1 MNLKDECNLRFLK
14 NTLVQIISKLNKRS
28 FYDYF
33 LINYYTTKLQSK
45 FLFGSDTG
53 ALTAPKRVNKFY
65 AAKTKDLVSSYQ
77 TLLFCNQS
85 KAKLLLIKCTE
96 LTISAQN

>member
-1 MNLKDECNLRFLK
+1 MQLEVFEKQISANYFQI
-14 NTLVQIISKLNKRS
+14 VQKK

-53 ALTAPKRVNKFY
+53 ALTPPKRVNK
-65 AAKTKDLVSSYQ
+65 TKDLVASYR
-77 TLLFCNQS
+77 TLLFCKQS

>member
-1 MNLKDECNLRFLK
+1 MQFEVFEKHISANYF
-14 NTLVQIISKLNKRS
+14 QIEQKK

-33 LINYYTTKLQSK
+33 LINYDTTKLQSK

-53 ALTAPKRVNKFY
+53 PLTAPKRVNKFY

-96 LTISAQN
+96 LKISAQN